1 MKRKI
6 STISN
11 NSFDSIYS
19 EKKLRLLKIIV
30 PPLLKFPDIF
40 SSSLGRRSGRGNWME
55 RLEGKFENDSYEFE
69 VKIFREGCTIRVFR
83 SKEQKNPSNAFH
95 YPFFLIIHLIPCLL
109 SSFHIPVPFCHM
121 NRPQFELERKVEI
134 LLERIRSGKM
144 KYHRVAF

>member
-109 SSFHIPVPFCHM
+109 SSFHIPVHRSVIWIVRNSSWKEKLRFYLK
-121 NRPQFELERKVEI
+121 ELDLVKWNIIE
-134 LLERIRSGKM
+134 
-144 KYHRVAF
+144 F